1 MLISFIYPH
10 KEDNR
15 NNLFN
20 YHSLTLL
27 STLSKTL
34 AQIVHGQ
41 LYNYHVPV
49 VVKQVFCL
57 SAL

>member
-1 MLISFIYPH
+1 MVISFIYPH

-15 NNLFN
+15 TNLFN
-20 YHSLTLL
+20 YSLSLL

-49 VVKQVFCL
+49 VVEQVFCL